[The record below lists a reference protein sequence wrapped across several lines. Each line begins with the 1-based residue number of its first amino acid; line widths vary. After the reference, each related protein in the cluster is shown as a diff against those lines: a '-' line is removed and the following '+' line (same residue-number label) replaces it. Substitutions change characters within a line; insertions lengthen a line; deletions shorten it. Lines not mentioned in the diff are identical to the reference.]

1 MSIAARIKFI
11 IPGDVV
17 PWARAGGGKTTHK
30 FTPKRQQDYM
40 GMIRAAAFEQMKA
53 FSGPLD
59 GPLQLKVVAVY
70 LWPKSATKTR
80 LAAVDGAWKTSRPDA
95 DNITKIVKDSLNT
108 IAYVDDAQ
116 VVFSSCWKIL
126 GNKAGLIV
134 EVISLAGVPAPAIE
148 L

>member
-1 MSIAARIKFI
+1 MAVAARIKFT

-40 GMIRAAAFEQMKA
+40 GVVRARAFEAMAAFD
-53 FSGPLD
+53 GPLT

-70 LWPKSATKTR
+70 LWPKTVTKAR
-80 LAAVDGAWKTSRPDA
+80 RNAIDGAWKTSRPDC
-95 DNITKIVKDSLNT
+95 DNIVKLVKDSLNT

-126 GNKAGLIV
+126 GNKAGLVV
-134 EVISLAGVPAPAIE
+134 EVISLAGVPAPSIE

>member
-1 MSIAARIKFI
+1 MTMAARIKFI

-40 GMIRAAAFEQMKA
+40 GMIRAEAHRAMSAFD
-53 FSGPLD
+53 GPLT

-70 LWPKSATKTR
+70 LWPKTVTKAR
-80 LAAVDGAWKTSRPDA
+80 RNAIDGAWKTTKPDA
-95 DNITKIVKDSLNT
+95 DNITKIVKDALNT
-108 IAYVDDAQ
+108 IAYADDAQ
-116 VVFSSCWKIL
+116 VSFSSCWKIL

-134 EVISLAGVPAPAIE
+134 EVISLEGVPAPAIE

>member
-1 MSIAARIKFI
+1 MTIAARIRFI

-17 PWARAGGGKTTHK
+17 PWARAGGGKTMHK

-40 GMIRAAAFEQMKA
+40 GMIRAEAFKAMAAFD
-53 FSGPLD
+53 GPFQ
-59 GPLQLKVVAVY
+59 GPLQLKIHAVY
-70 LWPKSATKTR
+70 LWPKSATKAR
-80 LAAVDGAWKTSRPDA
+80 LNAIDGAWKTSRPDA
-95 DNITKIVKDSLNT
+95 DNLQKIVKDALNT

-126 GNKAGLIV
+126 GPKAGLVV
-134 EVISLAGVPAPAIE
+134 EVISLEGVPAPAIE

>member
-1 MSIAARIKFI
+1 MSIAARVKFI

-30 FTPKRQQDYM
+30 FTPKKQQDYM

-53 FSGPLD
+53 FPGPLE
-59 GPLQLKVVAVY
+59 GPLQLKIVAVY
-70 LWPKSATKTR
+70 LWPKSTTKAR
-80 LAAVDGAWKTSRPDA
+80 LSAVDGGWKTTKPDS
-95 DNITKIVKDSLNT
+95 DNITKIVKDALNQ
-108 IAYVDDAQ
+108 IAYADDAQ
-116 VVFSSCWKIL
+116 VSFSSCWKIL